1 MEFKGD
7 TRVELTLTMT
17 VLIESDWNLKL
28 SEPLTS
34 SYWYTVL
41 IESDWN
47 LKEIY
52 MVTTNRTGGY

>member
-1 MEFKGD
+1 MS
-7 TRVELTLTMT
+7 RYT
-17 VLIESDWNLKL
+17 VLIESDWNLKQL
-28 SEPLTS
+28 LLA
-34 SYWYTVL
+34 YVADIRCFVL